1 MAVNTTT
8 TQIDPVCGMQVS
20 PAQAAGQSEY
30 GGKTYYFC
38 SRGCK
43 VKFDNNPAQFT
54 GEEPSSRSG
63 GGCCC
68 NS

>member
-43 VKFDNNPAQFT
+43 TKFDNNPSEFAAANQ
-54 GEEPSSRSG
+54 PRSG
-63 GGCCC
+63 GCCG
-68 NS
+68 